1 MGHERK
7 YFIFFIFMQTF
18 SLLKAE
24 TDTARAATKG
34 GRYLLQDSPMLVIIR
49 IKVSTREK
57 DTLQCVETLTCL
69 FVLKTVLW
77 IFKTLFSFHVYLF
90 LVTSTL
96 IIGN

>member
-7 YFIFFIFMQTF
+7 YLFIFFMQTF

-34 GRYLLQDSPMLVIIR
+34 GRYLLQDSPMLVMIR

-69 FVLKTVLW
+69 FVLKKVLW
-77 IFKTLFSFHVYLF
+77 IFKTLFSFHMYLF